1 MPVIDQNQDP
11 VDRNSLGLDISSFI
25 SEYEYPLTLQWVIEH
40 SCYFY
45 MEIAKMLCDVQNEL
59 KCIYNPDM
67 QLESVVKNVITV
79 SYTNNKNIKVFMA
92 HFIERFKKQFL
103 EFLKQCEKNVQFLQK
118 TVTCKKCHGAYTLLA
133 TKLCIDTDGYY
144 VICPVCDLET
154 KIDIGLDEN
163 PLLHI
168 DTIYAT
174 LV

>member
-118 TVTCKKCHGAYTLLA
+118 TVLDNAGKP
-133 TKLCIDTDGYY
+133 GYY
-144 VICPVCDLET
+144 HIYIWVNVPPSGRFLAVDYVIQV
-154 KIDIGLDEN
+154 
-163 PLLHI
+163 
-168 DTIYAT
+168 
-174 LV
+174 VQ